1 MPFTS
6 VLVRVYS
13 VKNFQDLDYL
23 TLPLYGKPL
32 QARGN
37 VPHFTGQRF
46 QLSIRC
52 AVEVEQV
59 LHFHSQPGSDPFPA
73 SPIES
78 SIAPAS
84 NSHELMADLS
94 GSISAGRD

>member
-32 QARGN
+32 QSRGN
-37 VPHFTGQRF
+37 VPHVTGQRF
-46 QLSIRC
+46 QLSIGGSL
-52 AVEVEQV
+52 EVKQV
-59 LHFHSQPGSDPFPA
+59 LHFHS
-73 SPIES
+73 
-78 SIAPAS
+78 
-84 NSHELMADLS
+84 
-94 GSISAGRD
+94 